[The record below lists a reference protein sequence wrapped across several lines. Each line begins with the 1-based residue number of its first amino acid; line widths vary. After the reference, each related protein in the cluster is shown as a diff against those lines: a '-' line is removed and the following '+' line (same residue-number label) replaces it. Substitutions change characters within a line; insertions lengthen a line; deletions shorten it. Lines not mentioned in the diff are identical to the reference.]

1 MVSCICGP
9 QIWNLVVTQL
19 LLDQLSSPIG
29 DILVLWDND
38 EHLRAIDFED
48 FDERMRTLLRR
59 QVGAC
64 EISAG
69 IAPPQIRGAIEAY
82 FARDEGPFRNLPIRL
97 GGSKFQQRVW
107 TVLQNI
113 PSGTTIS
120 YGELARQIGQPTA
133 SRAVG
138 LANGANPIAIRIPCH
153 RVIGANGR
161 LTGYGGGLW
170 RKEWLLAH
178 EHALPPQNH
187 ALQGGQDRIPFQ
199 TSFNAE
205 KDF

>member
-1 MVSCICGP
+1 M
-9 QIWNLVVTQL
+9 QL
-19 LLDQLSSPIG
+19 QLDRLPSPIG
-29 DILVLWDND
+29 NLLVLWDND

-64 EISAG
+64 EISASN
-69 IAPPQIRGAIEAY
+69 APPQIRGAIESY
-82 FARDEGPFRNLPIRL
+82 FAGDDEPLRNLPVRL
-97 GGSKFQQRVW
+97 GGSKFQRRVW
-107 TVLQNI
+107 TTLQNI
-113 PSGTTIS
+113 PSGTIIS
-120 YGELARQIGQPTA
+120 YGELAKHIGQPTA

-178 EHALPPQNH
+178 EDAL
-187 ALQGGQDRIPFQ
+187 ASQGLAFPRWSGRFPIQV
-199 TSFNAE
+199 
-205 KDF
+205 